1 MPLLLRLVYHHPE
14 PSDRQRAFAGIVGS
28 MSTPEAADRAGDGR
42 AVSTAVTGVILA
54 AGEGRRMGPL
64 GVERA
69 KACLPV
75 VGRPLLHHHL
85 DLLTAMGVRD
95 VVVVVG
101 FRAAEVIAA
110 ARAYAPGVDGLAL
123 RFVEQRERRGI
134 AHALEQA
141 RDLVGERFVVVLGD
155 TFFVPD
161 DLAAGLRLMAA
172 DPSGRL
178 AAVLSIRPEPDPAAI
193 CRECSVR
200 FDDGGRLLE
209 IREKPAAPFNDLKP
223 CGIYFFD
230 RRIFEA
236 IACTPPSA
244 LRGEVEITDAIQGLV
259 RLGYDVGRAATVRWD
274 SNLNVPA
281 DLLQSNLVELAR
293 RGASSWVAP
302 EASVHPGARLERA
315 VVCAGARV
323 EAPARLVRTLVLE
336 GAVVDRAEPLEDA
349 IVGGGFALRGLGLHP
364 PASDVR

>member
-1 MPLLLRLVYHHPE
+1 MP
-14 PSDRQRAFAGIVGS
+14 
-28 MSTPEAADRAGDGR
+28 TPEARGR
-42 AVSTAVTGVILA
+42 ARDGLAVDAAVTGVILA

-64 GVERA
+64 GAGRA

-101 FRAAEVIAA
+101 YRAAEVIAA
-110 ARAYAPGVDGLAL
+110 ARAYRPGVDGLAI
-123 RFVEQRERRGI
+123 RFAEQPERRGI
-134 AHALEQA
+134 AHALERA
-141 RDLVGERFVVVLGD
+141 RGLVGARFVVVLGD

-161 DLAAGLRLMAA
+161 DLGAGPRLMAS
-172 DPSGRL
+172 DPTGRL
-178 AAVLSIRPEPDPAAI
+178 AAVLSIRREPDPDAI
-193 CRECSVR
+193 RRECSVR

-209 IREKPAAPFNDLKP
+209 IREKPAEPFNDLKP

-230 RRIFEA
+230 RRIFDA
-236 IACTPPSA
+236 IARTPPSA

-259 RLGYDVGRAATVRWD
+259 RLGHDVGRAATVRWD

-281 DLLQSNLVELAR
+281 DLLRSNLAELER
-293 RGASSWVAP
+293 RGEASWVAP
-302 EASVHPGARLERA
+302 GAGVHPGARLERA

-323 EAPARLVRTLVLE
+323 EAPARLVRALVLE
-336 GAVVDRAEPLEDA
+336 GAVIDREETYEDA
-349 IVGGGFALRGLGLHP
+349 IVGGGFVLRGLDP
-364 PASDVR
+364 RPRAADAR